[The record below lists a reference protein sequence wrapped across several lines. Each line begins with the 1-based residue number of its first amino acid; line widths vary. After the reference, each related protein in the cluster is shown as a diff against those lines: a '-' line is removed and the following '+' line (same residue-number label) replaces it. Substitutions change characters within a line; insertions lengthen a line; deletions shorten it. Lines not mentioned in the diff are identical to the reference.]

1 MKENIK
7 QYIREEINKLKN
19 KDESVELECVYPEIL
34 NDVLGDNDEPYD
46 LNGYDCD
53 YWMTIGSY
61 DIFGTMRFGTAT
73 VTLNRDLK

>member
-7 QYIREEINKLKN
+7 RYIREEINKLKN
-19 KDESVELECVYPEIL
+19 KDDSVKLDCVYPEIL
-34 NDVLGDNDEPYD
+34 NDVLGYNDKPYD

-61 DIFGTMRFGTAT
+61 SIFGTMRFGTAI
-73 VTLNRDLK
+73 VTLNQDLK